1 MARGELSEAAEAL
14 RRAADGAEDEQTRD
28 RLVDQASQFERLA
41 EADRGPDHG
50 RLARHEHI
58 LTEIAD
64 EEVAAAADIES
75 ALESIRAY
83 RQTVEGV

>member
-1 MARGELSEAAEAL
+1 MTRRELVEAADTL
-14 RRAADGAEDEQTRD
+14 RRAADSATTERARH
-28 RLVDQASQFERLA
+28 RLEDQAKQFERLA

-58 LTEIAD
+58 LTEVAD
-64 EEVAAAADIES
+64 EDDGAAADIEA

-83 RQTVEGV
+83 RQTIEGV

>member
-1 MARGELSEAAEAL
+1 MTRVELSEAADTL
-14 RRAADGAEDEQTRD
+14 RRAAERAENDQRRE
-28 RLVDQASQFERLA
+28 RLEDQADQFDRLA
-41 EADRGPDHG
+41 EAERGPDHG

-64 EEVAAAADIES
+64 EEEAAAAAIET